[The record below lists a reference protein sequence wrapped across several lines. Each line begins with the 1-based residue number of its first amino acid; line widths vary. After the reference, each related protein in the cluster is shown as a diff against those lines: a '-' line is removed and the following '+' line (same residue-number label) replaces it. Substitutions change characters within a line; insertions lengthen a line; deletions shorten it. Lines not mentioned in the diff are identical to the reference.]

1 MTRNPTTQTDW
12 TLSNRLTK
20 ILDDFMETQEG
31 VKANY
36 WGQQPVD
43 DAIADIKALIKDFL
57 SRHQKRLVERVET
70 KLDEEKFYF
79 YEACQMYRHTPVTDQ
94 AIVIARFE
102 ALKGL
107 ILSLLKGEK

>member
-57 SRHQKRLVERVET
+57 SRHQKRLVKRMET
-70 KLDEEKFYF
+70 KLEEQEF
-79 YEACQMYRHTPVTDQ
+79 YEACQMYRHNPVTDQ
-94 AIVIARFE
+94 TLVIVRFE